1 MREQERKTLVF
12 QRVQGSDL
20 TFIVNDT
27 NTSLKERFNQL
38 LKDCRFFDCMVGY
51 FYVSGFHRI
60 YRSLE
65 NAERIRILIGIA
77 TNRETYDLINSG
89 FDSDN
94 LSHAEVRQIVPDIV
108 ADEIS
113 NSDDGRNIEEGILKF
128 IEWIRNGKIQIRAHP
143 YRNLHAKL
151 YIITFKEGDRDV
163 GRVITG
169 SSNFTASG
177 LKDNL
182 EFNVELKNRS
192 DYEFAIRKFEELWE
206 SSVELSDKYVQTI
219 TERTYINKGITPYE
233 LYLKFLYEYF
243 NEELSE
249 TNELY
254 TKHLPQNFRKLEY
267 QRQAVLNAKK
277 ILEEY
282 GGVFISDVVG
292 LGKTY
297 ITAMLVGQLEGRTLV
312 IAPPSLLNKNNPG
325 SWPNVFEDFGIPAK
339 FVSIGKLD
347 EAIEAANQR
356 EYKNIVIDESHR
368 FRNEM
373 TIRYEKVAQICR
385 GKRVILVSATP
396 YNNHP
401 IDLLN
406 QIKLFQSPRKSNIP
420 GLPNIEKFFV
430 DVEKKLAKY
439 DPVKD
444 YDSYLKVVSQNA
456 KEIREKVLKYMM
468 VRRTRSEIEKYFSED
483 LEKNKISFPKIEDPK
498 PIYYQLDNR
507 EDEIFMKTVK
517 LITQD
522 FRYARYSPLLYLIRP
537 IKPLEQQAQRNLA
550 GFMKVLLVKRLESS
564 FYAFR
569 RTIERFTVSY
579 EKFIKAFKKG
589 YVYVRGEHAERIFE
603 ILDQDDDQQIQ
614 KIVDEGKSQ
623 IFNAKDFTKNFL
635 KDLEHDLKILR
646 NIGSMWDSIER
657 DPKFEKLL
665 TELKNDP
672 LLKNSK
678 IIIFTESKE
687 TAEYLADQI
696 NKKFAK
702 DIALTFH
709 SRSPEKVR
717 NIVIQNF
724 DARAAHKRDD
734 YRILVSTDILS
745 EGVNLHRANIVMNY
759 DIPWNPTKLMQR
771 VGRVNRIDTS
781 FKKIYTFNFFPT
793 VQADTEIEL
802 MSIARKKIEEF
813 LTMLGGDSLILTE
826 GEPVSSH
833 ELFDK
838 LLLRK
843 TIVQEEEEWQ
853 ESELKY
859 LKLIKE
865 IRDSDPDL
873 FQKIKQ
879 LPKKARTAKAFDR
892 YLKDV
897 TEPDSLITFFRKGK
911 IMKFFISNKKETK
924 EVDFLTAAKIF
935 ESSTNEGKKNIP
947 INEYYELLDKNK
959 IEFSKATLGEIIEV
973 RQKGGTST
981 ARELLKILKATL
993 RSAEQLT
1000 EDQEKYLRELMAKL
1014 EEGDLPKKTLQ
1025 NVMKELKIL
1034 GHNIQ
1039 DPLKVINVLQKH
1051 IPRIFF
1057 EKHYA
1062 KSSQISEKSKVEVIL
1077 SLYLTK

>member
-368 FRNEM
+368 FRNEI